1 MLALLDYIEDK
12 LAQKSRDLGRPW
24 GPALHVL
31 RYPTALLRDWLA
43 GDIDNLATSLAYTTL
58 LALVPLMV
66 FVLSILKILGAR
78 SDLRIILQE
87 FFRPLG
93 NADNML
99 TETVMQFVANMRGNV
114 LGSIGLA
121 MLLYTAVSTIQ
132 KVEASFNFVW
142 RINRPRSFARRVAEF
157 LVVMIAGPILLAVA
171 LELLASAV
179 HSSAAHWLYSVAHV
193 GWMFRVFGRLLTY
206 ALVTMVFTFMYAFI
220 PNTRVDFGPAL
231 IGGVTAG
238 IIWALVGYAFSA
250 FIVYSSH
257 MIAVYTGFAIVLT
270 ALIWI
275 YLSWLILLIGA
286 QLACYAQFPQYLR
299 HGREPIEAMQVT
311 HRR

>member
-1 MLALLDYIEDK
+1 MLALLDRLEDK
-12 LAQKSRDLGRPW
+12 LARKSRDLGRPW
-24 GPALHVL
+24 RPALLVL
-31 RYPTALLRDWLA
+31 RYPNALIRDWLA
-43 GDIDNLATSLAYTTL
+43 GDIDTLAMSLAYTTL

-78 SDLRIILQE
+78 SDLRLILHE

-93 NADNML
+93 NADNLL

-121 MLLYTAVSTIQ
+121 MLVYTAISTIR
-132 KVEASFNFVW
+132 KVEESFNLVW
-142 RINRPRSFARRVAEF
+142 RIDRPRSFARRVTEF
-157 LVVMIAGPILLAVA
+157 LGVMIAGPILLAVA

-179 HSSAAHWLYSVAHV
+179 HSPAAQWLDSFAHLA
-193 GWMFRVFGRLLTY
+193 WIFRVLGQLLPY
-206 ALVTMVFTFMYAFI
+206 AIVTIVFTFMYAFI

-238 IIWALVGYAFSA
+238 IIWAVVGYAFSA

-257 MIAVYTGFAIVLT
+257 MVAVYTGFAIVLS

-275 YLSWLILLIGA
+275 YVSWLILLIGA
-286 QLACYAQFPQYLR
+286 QLACYVQFPAYLR
-299 HGREPIEAMQVT
+299 HGRELIE
-311 HRR
+311 RS

>member
-1 MLALLDYIEDK
+1 MPGMLALLDHLEDK
-12 LAQKSRDLGRPW
+12 LAHKSRDLRRPW
-24 GPALHVL
+24 APALHLL
-31 RYPTALLRDWLA
+31 RYPNALIRDWLA
-43 GDIDNLATSLAYTTL
+43 GDIDTLAMSLAYTTL

-78 SDLRIILQE
+78 SDLRLILHE

-93 NADNML
+93 NADNLL

-121 MLLYTAVSTIQ
+121 MLVYTAISTIR
-132 KVEASFNFVW
+132 KVEESFNLVW
-142 RINRPRSFARRVAEF
+142 RIDRPRSFARRVTEF
-157 LVVMIAGPILLAVA
+157 LGVMIAGPILLAVA

-179 HSSAAHWLYSVAHV
+179 HSPAAQWLDSFAHLA
-193 GWMFRVFGRLLTY
+193 WIFRVLGQLLPY
-206 ALVTMVFTFMYAFI
+206 AIVTIVFTFMYAFI

-238 IIWALVGYAFSA
+238 IIWAVVGYAFSA

-257 MIAVYTGFAIVLT
+257 MVAVYTGFAIVLS

-275 YLSWLILLIGA
+275 YVSWLILLIGA
-286 QLACYAQFPQYLR
+286 QLACYVQFPAYLR
-299 HGREPIEAMQVT
+299 HGRELIE
-311 HRR
+311 RS